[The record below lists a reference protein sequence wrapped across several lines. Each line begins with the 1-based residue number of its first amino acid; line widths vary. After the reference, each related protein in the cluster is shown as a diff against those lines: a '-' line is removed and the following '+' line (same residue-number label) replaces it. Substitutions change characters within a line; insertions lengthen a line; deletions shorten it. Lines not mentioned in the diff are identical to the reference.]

1 MYPLGLAYTGS
12 SPVVAAL
19 PYQISYSPAAGEP
32 QGVLD
37 SCTLAHSGYRGRSLP
52 ERWKSSREDAAT
64 HAVSKYEILDD
75 SSPERPNRSFSTPS
89 DKILNTRWHE
99 YSNDEM
105 HVAVSQLT
113 ASTQGTPADD
123 PCYSIMRVLS
133 SAFHNL
139 TRARQELE
147 ESRRVLLEKEAA
159 QKERA
164 KQLLSELQPSDKE
177 IGKRVFQSLFP
188 DDNGSTHQVHRMAR
202 QQSLMVSTHIFCCS
216 SY

>member
-1 MYPLGLAYTGS
+1 MGRRAT
-12 SPVVAAL
+12 
-19 PYQISYSPAAGEP
+19 AGERD
-32 QGVLD
+32 VLCRRLRLTTKVDRVD
-37 SCTLAHSGYRGRSLP
+37 SRSTKP
-52 ERWKSSREDAAT
+52 SPIIVVESSSEDAAT

-75 SSPERPNRSFSTPS
+75 SSPERPNGSFSTPS

-123 PCYSIMRVLS
+123 PRYSIMRVLS
-133 SAFHNL
+133 SAVHNL

-159 QKERA
+159 RKERA
-164 KQLLSELQPSDKE
+164 RQLLSELQPSDKE

-188 DDNGSTHQVHRMAR
+188 DDDESTHQVHRMER
-202 QQSLMVSTHIFCCS
+202 QRSLMVSTHIFCCS
-216 SY
+216 SS